1 MTRRPAATRAMV
13 MLLLLLTAGC
23 TQSAAPPRDPGKVVL
38 PIKQV
43 DVSGRLYATKG
54 RTLYRFSGT
63 HLTKLLA
70 GIKVKDPAVDP
81 SGAQLAFAQLQ
92 DQNSTIG
99 ICDAG
104 GRNLESITP
113 AAGPEGKLWAFEP
126 HYSDDGQRIIYLTD
140 RLKQRSN
147 PQNLQP
153 NDLAIFGQD
162 LAGGPAR
169 RLVVPVPYTGGD
181 SDPAL
186 RPGANEQLLYTTYLY
201 GGAPLEPVARLTWM
215 SLRSGA
221 RVYLSPDGARNFEP
235 AFSPD
240 GRFIAFLRAGSAS
253 DDLYVMPLA
262 AGFSREPRPAPS
274 EAALLLQAGIVSQPV
289 WAPDG
294 TAIAFLMLVNG
305 SFDLFI
311 LPVAPDPAGAIHATG
326 PARAVT
332 HGSFLDADSRLAWS
346 P

>member
-1 MTRRPAATRAMV
+1 
-13 MLLLLLTAGC
+13 
-23 TQSAAPPRDPGKVVL
+23 
-38 PIKQV
+38 
-43 DVSGRLYATKG
+43 LYGTKG
-54 RTLYRFSGT
+54 RALYQFSGT

-70 GIKVKDPAVDP
+70 GLRVKDPAVDAAG
-81 SGAQLAFAQLQ
+81 SQLAFAQLQ
-92 DQNSTIG
+92 EQSSTVG
-99 ICDAG
+99 VSDAR
-104 GRNLESITP
+104 GRNVKTIT
-113 AAGPEGKLWAFEP
+113 AGAGPEGALWAFAP
-126 HYSDDGQRIIYLTD
+126 RYSDDGQRIVYVTD
-140 RLKQRSN
+140 RGKPRST

-153 NDLAIFGQD
+153 NDLGIWRHDLTNGQSQR
-162 LAGGPAR
+162 LAT
-169 RLVVPVPYTGGD
+169 PVPYTGGD

-215 SLRSGA
+215 SLRTGA
-221 RVYLSPDGARNFEP
+221 RVYLSPDGARNFQP

-240 GRFIAFLRAGSAS
+240 GRFVAFVHAGSGS

-262 AGFSREPRPAPS
+262 PTFSREPRPEPT
-274 EAALLLQAGIVSQPV
+274 EAAVLLQAGIVSQPI

-294 TAIAFLMLVNG
+294 SAIAFLMLANG

-311 LPVAPDPAGAIHATG
+311 MAIASDGIHASG
-326 PARAVT
+326 PAQAVT